1 MSTSFIRSRIMAGL
15 ILSFLTTASGVI
27 AQTDAISAVQSL
39 KDYQQQMGRGKLL
52 AMEELV
58 RKSHTHP
65 EMKQQLERQMIAL
78 LESDATA
85 EAKQFICRQLWI
97 IGSEACVPVLRK
109 MLVDEQT
116 TDMACY
122 ALKNNPAPQVNAA
135 LRDCITSVKGIA
147 QQAIINL
154 LGDRRD
160 PQAVTALKPLVE
172 VPDAAVA
179 ESALVAIGK
188 IATDESVSFLAE
200 QRKTVPETL
209 RMTVTQAYLQCAR
222 ELAAKG
228 NTDAAVKIYEQLNT
242 DSDSHLIRRGAVV
255 GIVELGGPRA
265 HRLVF
270 DLLLKG
276 DPQLKAAALAQS
288 HTIRG
293 GEFVRQMIMVVP
305 SLPPTDQVLV
315 LDALIDRKE
324 RMVLPVLNRF
334 AELSNVQVRLT
345 AIKGLSQLGD
355 EACVPTLVKAISAEE
370 SVKQAA
376 IVALRKL
383 SGDKPNAAMIQA
395 VADSTPAVKADL
407 IRILSDRKVAAA
419 VPMLLQQAAGT
430 DETVA
435 KQSLKALSDLASPKE
450 LPQIIDIVCSK
461 TTDTVRS
468 EAELTAIVLAKKI
481 APPADRTGAVF
492 ERIGHV
498 QDTSSRC
505 ALLRILGGIADPAS
519 LSILKKSLADSDVEV
534 GRTALRILAQWP
546 DGSAAETLLQ
556 TAVSATDSTTKI
568 LALRG
573 AIHGIGLQKNKSASE
588 RIEAYRKVVSL
599 AADRPE
605 EKKRI
610 LAGLAELQEP
620 EILSLVADQLSDPA
634 VAVEAEQTLLQLA
647 VRLPRDTVIVDALN
661 RLIRATSSEPIR
673 LQAREILRR
682 MTGLNFE
689 SAGWIWSAAPQ
700 GNPISQV
707 PAGKLGFRRTIS
719 LSDKATIRQARVL
732 IAADDQ
738 YVLYVNGQSV
748 GQGQPWMQGGKY
760 DLPSLLKPGDNI
772 LAVEVVNAGP
782 SPAGLIA
789 NLEIIDGGGNT
800 LYIVSDSKWK
810 CLESLPEGW
819 ILPGFDDADLPSAKV
834 YGLYGCAPW
843 EKKIVL
849 P

>member
-1 MSTSFIRSRIMAGL
+1 MAGL
-15 ILSFLTTASGVI
+15 ILPLLTAVTSTVAQPDVATAI
-27 AQTDAISAVQSL
+27 PSL
-39 KDYQQQMGRGKLL
+39 KDYQQQMGRAKLL
-52 AMEELV
+52 AVEELV
-58 RKSHTHP
+58 RKSHAQP
-65 EMKQQLERQMIAL
+65 ELKKHLEQQMIAL
-78 LESDATA
+78 LESDTTA
-85 EAKQFICRQLWI
+85 EAKQFVCRQLWL

-109 MLVDEQT
+109 MLVDEKT

-122 ALKNNPAPQVNAA
+122 ALKSNPAPEVDKA
-135 LRDCITSVKGIA
+135 LRDTVANVKGVA
-147 QQAIINL
+147 QQAIVNL

-160 PQAVTALKPLVE
+160 GKSILVLQ
-172 VPDAAVA
+172 VLISTKDTAVA
-179 ESALVAIGK
+179 ESALIALGK
-188 IATDESVSFLAE
+188 MGHPLAAEFLAN
-200 QRKTVPETL
+200 RLKTLPEPL
-209 RMTVTQAYLQCAR
+209 RMVAAQAYLQCAR
-222 ELAAKG
+222 ELVAKG
-228 NTDAAVKIYEQLNT
+228 DTDAAVKIYEQLNT
-242 DSDSHLIRRGAVV
+242 DSESHLIRRGAVV

-276 DPQLKAAALAQS
+276 DSQLKAAALAHS
-288 HTIRG
+288 HNIRG
-293 GEFVRQMIMVVP
+293 GEFVRQMIMFMQ

-355 EACVPTLVKAISAEE
+355 EACVPTLVKAMSAEE

-395 VADSTPAVKADL
+395 VADGTPAVKADL

-419 VPMLLQQAAGT
+419 VPMLLQQAEGT

-435 KQSLKALSDLASPKE
+435 KQSLKALSDLASPQE
-450 LPQIIDIVCSK
+450 LPQILDIVCSN
-461 TTDTVRS
+461 TTDSVRS

-481 APPADRTGAVF
+481 APSADRSKTVF
-492 ERIGHV
+492 ERLGHV
-498 QDTSSRC
+498 QETSSRC

-519 LSILKKSLADSDVEV
+519 LSILKKSLADSDAEV
-534 GRTALRILAQWP
+534 GKTAVRILAEWP

-573 AIHGIGLQKNKSASE
+573 AIHGISLQKDKPVSE
-588 RIEAYRKVVSL
+588 RIAAYRKVVSL

-647 VRLPRDTVIVDALN
+647 SRLPRDTAIVDALN
-661 RLIRATSSEPIR
+661 RLIQTTSKEPFR
-673 LQAREILRR
+673 LQAREILQR

-689 SAGWIWSAAPQ
+689 SAGWIWSATAQ

-719 LSDKATIRQARVL
+719 FSDKLKIRQAQAV

-760 DLPSLLKPGDNI
+760 DLTVLLKPGDNI

-789 NLEIIDGGGNT
+789 NLEIIDGAGNKI
-800 LYIVSDSKWK
+800 YFVSDSRWK

-819 ILPGFDDADLPSAKV
+819 LRPGFDDAYLPSAKV
-834 YGLYGCAPW
+834 YGLYGCPPW
-843 EKKIVL
+843 EKKIIL